1 MITSYRYFNDLASAE
16 NQKLRIMNTALVTSS
31 GSAKVR
37 VIDRPATGTAGQAWN
52 LQEMM
57 GLKDNKSLYLSIRVS
72 RNKYM
77 NFMTY
82 NTFQCT
88 IRDYITWSPMDIDTP
103 LKNQD
108 AQVIADIMALVRA
121 VN

>member
-1 MITSYRYFNDLASAE
+1 
-16 NQKLRIMNTALVTSS
+16 
-31 GSAKVR
+31 
-37 VIDRPATGTAGQAWN
+37 
-52 LQEMM
+52 MM

-88 IRDYITWSPMDIDTP
+88 ICDYITWSPMDIDTP